1 LTKDYFRPQQ
11 HEDHI
16 EHFLCN
22 QHNEEI
28 HLGHFS
34 ESFSPDLLPG
44 MYAMPI
50 HFIPKLYTV
59 NFRLD
64 TNFSVGNF
72 ALNSMI
78 DKNQITNLPLD
89 TISKLGAALIN
100 FCRDYQ

>member
-1 LTKDYFRPQQ
+1 LTKDYFKPQQ

-22 QHNEEI
+22 QYNEEI

-50 HFIPKLYTV
+50 HVILKPHTV
-59 NFRLD
+59 NFRLI
-64 TNFSVGNF
+64 
-72 ALNSMI
+72 M
-78 DKNQITNLPLD
+78 NLSAGDLPQ
-89 TISKLGAALIN
+89 T
-100 FCRDYQ
+100 Q